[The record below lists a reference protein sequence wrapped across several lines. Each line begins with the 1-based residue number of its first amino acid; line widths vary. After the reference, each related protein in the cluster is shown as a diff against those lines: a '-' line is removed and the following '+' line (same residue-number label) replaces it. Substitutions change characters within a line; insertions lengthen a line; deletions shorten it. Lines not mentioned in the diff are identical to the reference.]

1 MPTDLFATD
10 GTCSLPLF
18 FGKLVRPA
26 GGGTSV
32 QLVSHLLRCE
42 LCNAKHV
49 GTFNHVGCH
58 SKRKKSSV
66 SICSLKGMSILK
78 VPSKSVPGNWPGV

>member
-1 MPTDLFATD
+1 MKAGKEGRVPIFLTSLLLMGHDL
-10 GTCSLPLF
+10 CLSLF

-58 SKRKKSSV
+58 SKRKRD
-66 SICSLKGMSILK
+66 L
-78 VPSKSVPGNWPGV
+78 